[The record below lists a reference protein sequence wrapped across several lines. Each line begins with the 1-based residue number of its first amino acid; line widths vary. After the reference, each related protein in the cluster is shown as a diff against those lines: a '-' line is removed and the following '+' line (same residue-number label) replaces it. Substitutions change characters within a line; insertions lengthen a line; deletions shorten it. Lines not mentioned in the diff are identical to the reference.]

1 MTEIADLQQR
11 RQALDASQSF
21 IVSAPAGSGKTG
33 LITQR
38 VLRLLCT
45 VDNPEEIL
53 SITFTRKAAREMAS
67 RIHSALRQAAYTPR
81 PLDEYQAQ
89 TWDLAAAA
97 VERNRQLG
105 WNLLDMP
112 GRLRIQTIDGFCR
125 YIASQFALETKFG
138 PIPEPSEQPQVHYQS
153 AARALLDKIEE
164 AGPVA
169 EQLAV
174 LLAHT
179 GNDMARCE
187 TLLSELLGK
196 REQWLPL
203 IYDAG
208 KNSQYFQQVIEQ
220 VVADNLLQLDEALMP
235 IAGEFI
241 ELVDFAAQHIA
252 PKDNLALSELGSFTE
267 LPEIG
272 LEGVSQWKLILGL
285 LVTKGNEPRK
295 TITVKQGF
303 PSDKKEIKARLMVLL
318 DWCRER
324 PELNEIIANVMHL
337 PDAEIDQS
345 QQKIL
350 DALGFLLPLLA
361 AQLDVIFQQQ
371 GQCDYP
377 AITLAALNALEP
389 EAEDGV
395 VSDITLRLDY
405 QLRHILVDEFQDTS
419 AAQIKL
425 LEQLIGGWQ
434 PDDGRTL
441 FLVGDAMQSLYG
453 FRNANVGLFLNAQRH
468 PVGPVQ
474 CTPLT
479 LSSNFRSQ
487 EGIIQWVNSAFSAA
501 FPACAD
507 ISRGAIPYS
516 PSVAVKAADKGQSVS
531 FQGFAGD
538 DHKSDEASY
547 IAELCSD
554 LRDHSPRESIAILVR
569 GRGHLRSII
578 PALREAKLYWQAID
592 ITPLASRMPVIDLL
606 SLTRALLSPADKIA
620 WLAVLRAPFCGLSL
634 GDLLAVANS
643 VENHSENRYQQSN
656 AILAPLISLLED
668 SFSHPSSQTSSLP
681 LTRHGQQALQRIVP
695 LLQAAWN
702 NRGRANL
709 RATVEQLWIDL
720 GGPAT
725 LQDSADLSD
734 ARSYLDL
741 LENWQTGA
749 TLSDWNSFQL
759 AVDKLYAAPSPD
771 DSGSESSDGSAKSV
785 IQIMTIHKAKG
796 LEFDHV
802 ILPGLSRGSG
812 SDKKQLLRWQQHID
826 EHSDSSLI
834 MAPLGA
840 HDEEDD
846 SVYSYLKREDSLK
859 TRLESTRVLY
869 VAATRAVRR
878 LYLCGTVKQLKS
890 GAWQPTGKTT
900 LLTPIWSSI
909 EEGLDQGIY
918 KVKES
923 ASKSASKGSS
933 DEPIEVPSL
942 RHIRRL
948 DGQFQPPQRPD
959 ASANLGTPETGA
971 ESSTDA
977 DTSLSSRARSLGTV
991 LHRTLKQLANDGLDH
1006 WPQSR
1011 IEQLPATWAAQLREL
1026 GMLARPDEL
1035 KRLLEAVDR
1044 MLADQRGRWILE
1056 AHEQAQCEQ
1065 ALGYRYSDR
1074 GKVGTSVIDRTFID
1088 DGIRWIIDYK
1098 LSQPAEG
1105 ESDAQFMRR
1114 QTTAYS
1120 AQLSHYATLYR
1131 SMQPNPV
1138 RCALYFPQ
1146 IPMFIELE
1154 AE

>member
-11 RQALDASQSF
+11 RQALDPSQSF

-138 PIPEPSEQPQVHYQS
+138 PIPEPSEQPQIHYQS

-267 LPEIG
+267 LPEVG

-285 LVTKGNEPRK
+285 LVTKSNEPRK

-303 PSDKKEIKARLMVLL
+303 PSDQKEIKARLMVLL

-487 EGIIQWVNSAFSAA
+487 EGIIQWVNSAFTEA
-501 FPACAD
+501 FPATCRYQ
-507 ISRGAIPYS
+507 SRGYTLFTI
-516 PSVAVKAADKGQSVS
+516 
-531 FQGFAGD
+531 
-538 DHKSDEASY
+538 
-547 IAELCSD
+547 
-554 LRDHSPRESIAILVR
+554 
-569 GRGHLRSII
+569 
-578 PALREAKLYWQAID
+578 
-592 ITPLASRMPVIDLL
+592 
-606 SLTRALLSPADKIA
+606 
-620 WLAVLRAPFCGLSL
+620 
-634 GDLLAVANS
+634 
-643 VENHSENRYQQSN
+643 
-656 AILAPLISLLED
+656 
-668 SFSHPSSQTSSLP
+668 
-681 LTRHGQQALQRIVP
+681 
-695 LLQAAWN
+695 
-702 NRGRANL
+702 
-709 RATVEQLWIDL
+709 
-720 GGPAT
+720 GG
-725 LQDSADLSD
+725 S
-734 ARSYLDL
+734 
-741 LENWQTGA
+741 
-749 TLSDWNSFQL
+749 
-759 AVDKLYAAPSPD
+759 
-771 DSGSESSDGSAKSV
+771 
-785 IQIMTIHKAKG
+785 
-796 LEFDHV
+796 
-802 ILPGLSRGSG
+802 
-812 SDKKQLLRWQQHID
+812 
-826 EHSDSSLI
+826 
-834 MAPLGA
+834 
-840 HDEEDD
+840 
-846 SVYSYLKREDSLK
+846 
-859 TRLESTRVLY
+859 
-869 VAATRAVRR
+869 
-878 LYLCGTVKQLKS
+878 
-890 GAWQPTGKTT
+890 
-900 LLTPIWSSI
+900 
-909 EEGLDQGIY
+909 
-918 KVKES
+918 
-923 ASKSASKGSS
+923 
-933 DEPIEVPSL
+933 
-942 RHIRRL
+942 
-948 DGQFQPPQRPD
+948 
-959 ASANLGTPETGA
+959 
-971 ESSTDA
+971 
-977 DTSLSSRARSLGTV
+977 
-991 LHRTLKQLANDGLDH
+991 
-1006 WPQSR
+1006 
-1011 IEQLPATWAAQLREL
+1011 
-1026 GMLARPDEL
+1026 
-1035 KRLLEAVDR
+1035 
-1044 MLADQRGRWILE
+1044 
-1056 AHEQAQCEQ
+1056 
-1065 ALGYRYSDR
+1065 
-1074 GKVGTSVIDRTFID
+1074 
-1088 DGIRWIIDYK
+1088 
-1098 LSQPAEG
+1098 
-1105 ESDAQFMRR
+1105 
-1114 QTTAYS
+1114 
-1120 AQLSHYATLYR
+1120 
-1131 SMQPNPV
+1131 
-1138 RCALYFPQ
+1138 
-1146 IPMFIELE
+1146 
-1154 AE
+1154 

>member
-11 RQALDASQSF
+11 RQALDPSQSF

-53 SITFTRKAAREMAS
+53 SITFTRKASREMAS
-67 RIHSALRQAAYTPR
+67 RIHSALRQAAYSPR
-81 PLDEYQAQ
+81 PIDEYEAQ

-138 PIPEPSEQPQVHYQS
+138 PIPEPSEQPQIHYQS
-153 AARALLDKIEE
+153 AARMLLDKIEE

-235 IAGEFI
+235 IAGELI
-241 ELVDFAAQHIA
+241 ELIDFAAQHVA
-252 PKDNLALSELGSFTE
+252 PEDNFALSELGSFSE

-272 LEGVSQWKLILGL
+272 LDGVAQWKLILGL
-285 LVTKGNEPRK
+285 LVTKSNEPRK
-295 TITVKQGF
+295 TINVKQGF
-303 PSDKKEIKARLMVLL
+303 PSDQKEVKARIMALL
-318 DWCRER
+318 DWCREH
-324 PELNEIIANVMHL
+324 PELNDIIANVMHL

-345 QQKIL
+345 QQKML

-389 EAEDGV
+389 EAEGGV

-434 PDDGRTL
+434 PGDGRTL

-453 FRNANVGLFLNAQRH
+453 FRNANVGLFLNAQRN

-479 LSSNFRSQ
+479 LSSNFRSHK
-487 EGIIQWVNSAFSAA
+487 GIVQWVNSAFTDA
-501 FPACAD
+501 FPARAD

-516 PSVAVKAADKGQSVS
+516 SSVAVKATDNGQSVS
-531 FQGFAGD
+531 FQGFIGD
-538 DHKSDEASY
+538 HHKVDEADY
-547 IAELCSD
+547 IAKLCSD
-554 LRDHSPRESIAILVR
+554 LRDTNPDQSIAILVR

-578 PALREAKLYWQAID
+578 PALREANLFWQAID

-643 VENHSENRYQQSN
+643 IESDVENRNQPNN
-656 AILAPLISLLED
+656 AILDSLIQLFDSLISEPC
-668 SFSHPSSQTSSLP
+668 SGSIRQPISAHGKQTLK
-681 LTRHGQQALQRIVP
+681 RIIP
-695 LLQAAWN
+695 LLKTAWN
-702 NRGRANL
+702 NRGRTNL
-709 RATVEQLWIDL
+709 RTAVEQLWIDL

-725 LQDSADLSD
+725 LLNSADLSD

-741 LENWQTGA
+741 LETWQSGA
-749 TLSDWNSFQL
+749 TLRDWNSFKL

-771 DSGSESSDGSAKSV
+771 NGGAGNSDASPRSV

-826 EHSDSSLI
+826 EHSGCSLI

-859 TRLESTRVLY
+859 THLESTRVLY

-878 LYLCGTVKQLKS
+878 LYLCGTVKQAKNGS
-890 GAWQPTGKTT
+890 WQPTGKST
-900 LLTPIWSSI
+900 LLAPIWNSI
-909 EEGLDQGIY
+909 EEGLNAGLYNVQQSTTEASGEQL
-918 KVKES
+918 KE
-923 ASKSASKGSS
+923 
-933 DEPIEVPSL
+933 IPSL

-948 DGQFQPPQRPD
+948 DAQFQPPPSPD
-959 ASANLGTPETGA
+959 SSANLGTPETAA
-971 ESSTDA
+971 ESGVDA
-977 DTSLSSRARSLGTV
+977 DSSLSSRARSMGTV
-991 LHRTLKQLANDGLDH
+991 LHRTLKQLANEGLDQ
-1006 WPQSR
+1006 WPEVR
-1011 IEQLPATWAAQLREL
+1011 INQLPVTWAAQLKEL
-1026 GMLARPDEL
+1026 GMLATPDEL
-1035 KRLLEAVDR
+1035 QGILQAVNS
-1044 MLADQRGRWILE
+1044 MLADQRGRWILQR
-1056 AHEQAQCEQ
+1056 HEQAQCEQ

-1074 GKVGTSVIDRTFID
+1074 GHVGTSVIDRTFVD

-1105 ESDAQFMRR
+1105 ESEAQFIRR
-1114 QTTAYS
+1114 QSSAYS
-1120 AQLSHYATLYR
+1120 AQLGHYAKLYG

>member
-1 MTEIADLQQR
+1 MTQIADLQQR
-11 RQALDASQSF
+11 RQALDPSQSF

-81 PLDEYQAQ
+81 PENEYEAQ

-97 VERNRQLG
+97 VERNRLLG

-138 PIPEPSEQPQVHYQS
+138 PIPEPSEQPQIHYES
-153 AARALLDKIEE
+153 AARVLLDKIEE
-164 AGPVA
+164 VGPVA

-208 KNSQYFQQVIEQ
+208 TNSQYFQQVIEQ

-235 IAGEFI
+235 IAGEFV
-241 ELVDFAAQHIA
+241 ELIDFAAQHVA
-252 PKDNLALSELGSFTE
+252 PKDNFPLSELGSFSE

-272 LEGVSQWKLILGL
+272 LEGVAQWKLILGL
-285 LVTKGNEPRK
+285 LVTKGGDPRK
-295 TITVKQGF
+295 TINVKQGF
-303 PSDKKEIKARLMVLL
+303 PSDQKEVKARIMVLL

-324 PELNEIIANVMHL
+324 PELNEMIANVMHL
-337 PDAEIDQS
+337 PDAEINQA
-345 QQKIL
+345 QQKML

-389 EAEDGV
+389 ETSDGV

-419 AAQIKL
+419 AAQINL

-487 EGIIQWVNSAFSAA
+487 EGIIEWVNSAFSEA
-501 FPACAD
+501 FPAHAD

-516 PSVAVKAADKGQSVS
+516 PSVAVKSADEAQAVH

-538 DHKSDEASY
+538 DHKVDEAHY
-547 IAELCSD
+547 IADLCSS
-554 LRDHSPRESIAILVR
+554 LRDNHSGESIAILVR

-643 VENHSENRYQQSN
+643 AKNDSGNRYQSTN
-656 AILAPLISLLED
+656 AMLAPLIELLETAD
-668 SFSHPSSQTSSLP
+668 SSVSLSE
-681 LTRHGQQALQRIVP
+681 HGKQSLQRIIP
-695 LLQAAWN
+695 LLEAAWH

-725 LQDSADLSD
+725 LLDSADLSD

-741 LENWQTGA
+741 LESWQTGA
-749 TLSDWNSFQL
+749 TLSDWNSFKL
-759 AVDKLYAAPSPD
+759 AVEKLYAAPSPD
-771 DSGSESSDGSAKSV
+771 ETDPENGAGKQSV

-826 EHSDSSLI
+826 EQSESSLI

-878 LYLCGTVKQLKS
+878 LYLCGAVKQLKN
-890 GAWQPTGKTT
+890 GQWQPTGKTT
-900 LLTPIWSSI
+900 LLTPIWKSI
-909 EEGLDQGIY
+909 ETGLDLGIHS
-918 KVKES
+918 VKQSDTES
-923 ASKSASKGSS
+923 TDDGNK
-933 DEPIEVPSL
+933 EVPSL
-942 RHIRRL
+942 SHIRRL
-948 DGQFQPPQRPD
+948 DQEFQTPQRPD
-959 ASANLGTPETGA
+959 SNANLGTPETAA
-971 ESSTDA
+971 ESSGENDS
-977 DTSLSSRARSLGTV
+977 SLSNRARSMGTV
-991 LHRTLKQLANDGLDH
+991 LHRTLKQLANEGLEQ
-1006 WPQSR
+1006 WSESR
-1011 IEQLPATWAAQLREL
+1011 IQQLPATWGAQLKEL

-1035 KRLLEAVDR
+1035 KSLMEAVNR

-1056 AHEQAQCEQ
+1056 RHEQAECEQ

-1074 GKVGTSVIDRTFID
+1074 EHLGTSVIDRTFVH
-1088 DGIRWIIDYK
+1088 DGTRWIIDYK
-1098 LSQPAEG
+1098 LSQPVEG
-1105 ESDAQFMRR
+1105 ESEAQFIQR
-1114 QTTAYS
+1114 QTKAYS
-1120 AQLSHYATLYR
+1120 AQLGHYAKLYG
-1131 SMQPNPV
+1131 SMEANPV